1 MGYDD
6 AFEAYADWIDNTDAD
21 TLFDMHLLHT
31 APEYCPKCE
40 CNQVV
45 YDDVIEGSCDI
56 MRECD
61 KCNHQWR
68 VKKED
73 Q

>member
-1 MGYDD
+1 MSYTD
-6 AFEAYADWIDNTDAD
+6 AWQAEADWRDNTDAD

-31 APEYCPKCE
+31 APEHCPKCD
-40 CNQVV
+40 CNQIV
-45 YDDVIEGSCDI
+45 YDDVIEGSTDI

-61 KCNHQWR
+61 ACQHQWR
-68 VKKED
+68 VKKAD

>member
-1 MGYDD
+1 MSYHD
-6 AFEAYADWIDNTDAD
+6 AWQAEADWRSSTDAD
-21 TLFDMHLLHT
+21 TLFDMHLLPV
-31 APEYCPKCE
+31 APEYCPKCD

-45 YDDVIEGSCDI
+45 YDDPIKDSTDI

-61 KCNHQWR
+61 CCGHQWR
-68 VKKED
+68 VKQAD